1 MEQAE
6 QTEGPPPDALRAA
19 GDRIEALIDASGSG
33 GVVARERA
41 EELVRLVADLY
52 GAGLERI
59 LDIMYDR
66 GHLDDD
72 VLAALAADELV
83 SSLLLVHGLHP
94 HDAATRVGLAIRG
107 TGVELIE
114 ITPEGVCR
122 LRGRRPH
129 GLDQLIEAAA
139 PEITAISV
147 EAPKPLIPVSALF
160 TRPASGMDSA

>member
-1 MEQAE
+1 MSV
-6 QTEGPPPDALRAA
+6 AA
-19 GDRIEALIDASGSG
+19 TDWRESAARIDTLLGTAGETG
-33 GVVARERA
+33 
-41 EELVRLVADLY
+41 EELVRTVADLY
-52 GAGLERI
+52 GAGLERM
-59 LDIMYDR
+59 LDLLHEQ
-66 GHLDDD
+66 G
-72 VLAALAADELV
+72 VLTDAALDALAGDDLV
-83 SSLLLVHGLHP
+83 AGLLLVHGLHP

-160 TRPASGMDSA
+160 TRPVSGMDSA

>member
-1 MEQAE
+1 MSV
-6 QTEGPPPDALRAA
+6 AA
-19 GDRIEALIDASGSG
+19 TDWRESAARIDTLLGTAGETG
-33 GVVARERA
+33 
-41 EELVRLVADLY
+41 EELVRTVADLY
-52 GAGLERI
+52 GAGLERM
-59 LDIMYDR
+59 LDLLHEQ
-66 GHLDDD
+66 G
-72 VLAALAADELV
+72 VLTDAALDALAGDDLV
-83 SSLLLVHGLHP
+83 AGLLLVHGLHP

-160 TRPASGMDSA
+160 TLPASGMDSA